1 MSAATRSP
9 RKVRGPAAQSPE
21 ARWNPRPLALALA
34 LVGTGAGAQ
43 MPTGFNPVQGS
54 VLAPVTSG
62 NVMSIQ
68 QQSDRAI
75 IEWGTFSI
83 GKDNAVRFLQP
94 GASSIALNRVLGG
107 DLSRISGELSANG
120 RIFLI
125 NPAGVLFGQGSKV
138 ETGGLVASTLNITNA
153 DFMAG
158 RFRFERDD
166 ANTASVTNLGTL
178 TAPGSTIALMAATV
192 VNGGDGRIVADGGTV
207 GLVSARQVTLDFQ
220 GDGLTTFRFAPGAG
234 ASMAAVTNESGAV
247 LQANG
252 GRVAVLADSTQVAQ
266 RVVNQQGT
274 IRAQSLTA
282 RNGEIILGATGQ
294 ADVEVGGT
302 LDVSGAAGGSGG
314 TIHVD
319 GGGIRTQSG
328 RMDASGDGGGGRI
341 ELEGR
346 RAVSMD
352 AGSRLHADAL
362 GSGNGGTIDIDAP
375 GLHAAGTMT
384 ANAAGNGAG
393 GAVTTSGSV
402 VEIGAAQVSAAG
414 AGGGANGKWTIAS
427 QGDVS
432 VGAAPAARPATEV
445 SVVDDDSRVSGGAVG
460 EALGN
465 RTDVTVAATGFALDG
480 GRGQSGNV
488 VFEDGSSVVKT
499 QGGASTLRVDAM
511 RNIDMWNGS
520 RIESQAGALNVEF
533 NADSSGK
540 AAMRRPE
547 GASDFAEESG
557 GSIDLEGATISTRGG
572 DLRLFG
578 QSDAAGGKATGGT
591 SFVNGRAQTR
601 RDGIFVGWSDVSLCA
616 DDACAAGGSLAAA
629 GTGITTVDATSNRG
643 VEGGEGVTFS
653 GTGVA
658 AGGDISITG
667 HGGVAA
673 AGVRIDGRREG
684 GTQHPMTA
692 AGDITIVGTAANA
705 TLDNNLPAGTPEAG
719 VVLQSTALSAGG
731 DVTIDGKGSNLDAL
745 TKSPGIFGVLGYGT
759 IDAVDGVRLSDTR
772 VLAGPRRDILITG
785 AAGGDG
791 LIIDG
796 GSGATYT
803 AIAARGVRIEKSVAA
818 LGAAGGTASDI
829 ATDGGRIRIVGRDSD
844 IWLAGEPT
852 KVGPTLQVDAGSA
865 AGRGGSVEVTGRNV
879 GVLGATSL
887 LADGATGGG
896 GVTVQADAVAAVDD
910 FAHLHA
916 NATGANGDGGRIL
929 LTGQDGVRVHG
940 ALQARGA
947 GAGHGGRI
955 ETSGGG
961 VNASGVRINAGTG
974 TGAAGTWIVDPY
986 DVNIVHGT
994 GPGAPVDSP
1003 FEAVADTTI
1012 QDSSIN
1018 AALDAGTSVRIGTGA
1033 GSGTG
1038 GDINIDSG
1046 VEIRRTAGT
1055 VPLEFALDAYRSI
1068 RGGSFSIVSEAGAL
1082 DLAFN
1087 SNASGTLAGDQS
1099 IFFQNATMTTNGG
1112 SVSLYGQS
1120 DPLAGSASS
1129 NRGPAIQLL
1138 DSFIDTRVGQSD
1150 AGAGGNV
1157 VLRGAGDGV
1166 TSVDIE
1172 GGRIDA
1178 SGGSVTVRG
1187 VSSSYGAGVEMRAG
1201 HSGEATITTTA
1212 GNIAI
1217 VGVGGGD
1224 SSLGA
1229 EGVRM
1234 EGAHVQSGGGDV
1246 DVRGLAQGTGTTASG
1261 VILED
1266 ASLVA
1271 QAGRVRVAGQSAG
1284 SGAGIDLQGG
1294 SSSLSAHAIDG
1305 QQGVVLRA
1313 DNDGSADAIALDASV
1328 RSGVSI
1334 NLRPGGVDA
1343 AGNATDHAMTRISLG
1358 GAGGNG
1364 FSLSNADMGNLDA
1377 PNVIVG
1383 SNTHAADISV
1393 DGAVATAGNLTLQN
1407 EGGGAIALGGN
1418 VTAATLALLAGGNVT
1433 QTSTAAI
1440 AANALAARSATGDV
1454 VLTHPDNAVAT
1465 VAGGAAGDFRYV
1477 DTDGITIGNVSALG
1491 MDAATNG
1498 VQNRALDGI
1507 AADRAIVQARSGNIT
1522 ANAAITAP
1530 TAATLQADAGAI
1542 QLNRTLD
1549 SGSVALLATGA
1560 IGQLAGASIHA
1571 GTLVARST
1579 GAGVALTDAGNQAG
1593 VLAGGAATDFRYV
1606 DADGLTLGSAAV
1618 VSHDTAGSLQTLA
1631 VSGVSA
1637 GTTQIAARN
1646 GDLDVAAAVSAV
1658 DLLSLQADAG
1668 AIGVGAAVQGRTVAL
1683 LASGDITQTTAG
1695 ALAGDALLARSSAG
1709 DIQLAAGTNDVRTL
1723 AAAAAGD
1730 LRYRGS
1736 GDLAVATVAAGAL
1749 DAGGAP
1755 QAVAASGLTAA
1766 DAIAQT
1772 TTGNLSVQ
1780 AASAASNRLTLQAD
1794 AGSVQVGQSLQA
1806 GTVALLARGDIV
1818 QQAGAGITAGTLAAR
1833 STAGAVTLTAAG
1845 NDAGVFAGSAAT
1857 ELRYADA
1864 NALTIGDVVVA
1875 SQDTAGGLASSTQA
1889 GAQAGTVRIAART
1902 GDLTVASGVTAIDAA
1917 SLQADAGAVAVD
1929 AVVQARTVALL
1940 ATGGI
1945 AESASGGIAADALL
1959 ARSTGGDVL
1968 LEAGGNDVRA
1978 LAGSAAGNLIYRGAG
1993 DLAVANVTAGALDAA
2008 GAPQAVS
2015 ASGVTAGNAF
2025 VRSTSGNLSVAAA
2038 SAAAGALML
2047 QADTGNVT
2055 LGQSV
2060 QAATVALLAGG
2071 DIGQGAAGAI
2081 AADELLARSSG
2092 GGVGLDQAP
2101 NRVGTLAGGA
2111 RDAFA
2116 YADVDAL
2123 RIGEVSLPTL
2133 GAGEGAPAG
2142 SERGIAAAST
2152 FVRTQS
2158 GDLTLDA
2165 DVTGGTADLVAA
2177 ARFQNPDGAR
2187 IDTSGRWRVWADTW
2201 EGETRGGMAGSGAL
2215 PNLYGRA
2222 YGASIADVD
2231 NHFIYRQQ
2239 PTVTVTLDSAS
2250 RPAGIGNPALGYT
2263 LAGLILGDTGAGI
2276 SGAAGSAANA
2286 ASPAGTYAVT
2296 ATTPF
2301 VSAEGYL
2308 INVVPGVLT
2317 VNSYA
2322 LPSVDLQREI
2332 PTTYLYDRNLVPVAM
2347 CFATGPIAGDRVE
2360 QAGDVLAREW
2370 SRVRTRPNLSNC
2382 VSTDRRNACSDF

>member
-1 MSAATRSP
+1 MSAASRSS
-9 RKVRGPAAQSPE
+9 RKARGPAFPAPE

-34 LVGTGAGAQ
+34 LVGTSAGAQ

-62 NVMSIQ
+62 NTMSIQ

-83 GKDNAVRFLQP
+83 GAGNAVRFLQP

-138 ETGGLVASTLNITNA
+138 ETGGLVASTLNISNA

-166 ANTASVTNLGTL
+166 ANNASVTNLGTL

-192 VNGGDGRIVADGGTV
+192 VNGGEGKIVADGGTV

-220 GDGLTTFRFAPGAG
+220 GDGLTTFRFAPDAG
-234 ASMAAVTNESGAV
+234 ASMAAVSNESGAV

-282 RNGEIILGATGQ
+282 RNGEIILGASGQ
-294 ADVEVGGT
+294 ADVTVGGT
-302 LDVSGAAGGSGG
+302 LDASGAAGTSGG
-314 TIHVD
+314 TIRVEA
-319 GGGIRTQSG
+319 GGIRTGSA
-328 RMDASGDGGGGRI
+328 RLDASGDGGGGGI

-346 RAVSMD
+346 RAITMD
-352 AGSRLHADAL
+352 ASSSLHADAL
-362 GSGNGGTIDIDAP
+362 ASGHGGTIDIDAP
-375 GLHAAGTMT
+375 GLHAAGIMT

-393 GAVTTSGSV
+393 GAVTTSGGV
-402 VEIGAAQVSAAG
+402 VEVGAAHVSAAG
-414 AGGGANGKWTIAS
+414 AGSGANGKWTIAS
-427 QGDVS
+427 QGDVT

-445 SVVDDDSRVSGGAVG
+445 SAADGDSRVSGGAVG

-488 VFEDGSSVVKT
+488 VFDGDASVVKT
-499 QGGASTLRVDAM
+499 QGGTSTLRVDAM
-511 RNIDMWNGS
+511 RNIDMGNGS

-540 AAMRRPE
+540 AAMRRLE

-557 GSIDLEGATISTRGG
+557 GSIDLEGATIATRGG

-578 QSDAAGGKATGGT
+578 QSDVAGGKAIGGT

-601 RDGIFVGWSDVSLCA
+601 RTGIFVGWSDVSLCA

-629 GTGITTVDATSNRG
+629 GTGITTVDATSTRG
-643 VEGGEGVTFS
+643 VEGGEGVAFS

-667 HGGVAA
+667 RGGVAA

-684 GTQHPMTA
+684 GTQHPMSA
-692 AGDITIVGTAANA
+692 GGDITIVGTAADA
-705 TLDNNLPAGTPEAG
+705 TLANNLPVDTAEAG
-719 VVLQSTALSAGG
+719 VAIRNTTLSAGG

-745 TKSPGIFGVLGYGT
+745 TRSPDIFGVLGYD
-759 IDAVDGVRLSDTR
+759 IIEAIDGVHMLDTR

-791 LIIDG
+791 LIIDS
-796 GSGATYT
+796 GSGSTYS
-803 AIAARGVRIEKSVAA
+803 AIAARGVRIEKSVEA
-818 LGAAGGTASDI
+818 LEAPGGTAPDI
-829 ATDGGRIRIVGRDSD
+829 ATDGGRIRIAGRDSD

-852 KVGPTLQVDAGSA
+852 KVGATLQVDAGSA
-865 AGRGGSVEVTGRNV
+865 DGRGGSVEVTGRNV
-879 GVLGATSL
+879 GVLGATAL

-896 GVTVQADAVAAVDD
+896 EVTVQAEAVAAVDD
-910 FAHLHA
+910 FARVQA
-916 NATGANGDGGRIL
+916 NSTGANGDGGKLL
-929 LTGQDGVRVHG
+929 LTGQDGLRVHG
-940 ALQARGA
+940 SLQARGT
-947 GAGHGGRI
+947 GAGNGGRI

-961 VNASGVRINAGTG
+961 VDASGVRINAGTG
-974 TGAAGTWIVDPY
+974 TGAAGNWIVDPY
-986 DVNIVHGT
+986 DVRIVHGV

-1018 AALDAGTSVRIGTGA
+1018 TALDAGTSVRIGTGA

-1038 GDINIDSG
+1038 GDITIASG
-1046 VEIRRTAGT
+1046 VDIRRTTGAA
-1055 VPLEFALDAYRSI
+1055 PLEFALDAYRGI
-1068 RGGSFSIVSEAGAL
+1068 QGDSFSIVSEAGAL

-1087 SNASGTLAGDQS
+1087 SNASGTLSGDQS
-1099 IFFQNATMTTNGG
+1099 IAFQNATLTTNGG

-1120 DPLAGSASS
+1120 DPVAGSASS
-1129 NRGPAIQLL
+1129 NRGPAIRLV

-1166 TSVDIE
+1166 TSVDIQ

-1178 SGGSVTVRG
+1178 ATGSVTVRG
-1187 VSSSYGAGVEMRAG
+1187 VSSNYGEGVQIT
-1201 HSGEATITTTA
+1201 SGGSDDASITTTA
-1212 GNIAI
+1212 GNISI
-1217 VGVGGGD
+1217 VGIGGSD
-1224 SSLGA
+1224 SSAGA
-1229 EGVRM
+1229 EGVRL
-1234 EGAHVQSGGGDV
+1234 EGAHVQSASGDV
-1246 DVRGLAQGTGTTASG
+1246 DVRGLAQGAGTTAAG
-1261 VILED
+1261 VILEGS
-1266 ASLVA
+1266 SLVA
-1271 QAGRVRVAGQSAG
+1271 QAGRVRVAGQSEG
-1284 SGAGIDLQGG
+1284 SGLGIDLQGG
-1294 SSSLSAHAIDG
+1294 SSSLSSHAIDG

-1313 DNDGSADAIALDASV
+1313 DNDGSADAIALEASV

-1343 AGNATDHAMTRISLG
+1343 AGNATDHAATRISVG

-1364 FSLSNADMGNLDA
+1364 FSLSDADMGNLDA
-1377 PNVIVG
+1377 PNLIIG

-1407 EGGGAIALGGN
+1407 EGGGAIAMGGG

-1433 QTSTAAI
+1433 QSPTAAI
-1440 AANALAARSATGDV
+1440 AANALTARSATGDV
-1454 VLTHPDNAVAT
+1454 VLTHPGNAVAT
-1465 VAGGAAGDFRYV
+1465 VSGGAAGDFRYV
-1477 DTDGITIGNVSALG
+1477 DADGITIGSVSALG
-1491 MDAATNG
+1491 MDAATNA
-1498 VQNRALDGI
+1498 VQNRTQDGI
-1507 AADRAIVQARSGNIT
+1507 SADRAIVQARSGNVT
-1522 ANAAITAP
+1522 TNAAITAP
-1530 TAATLQADAGAI
+1530 TAITLQADAGAI

-1549 SGSVALLATGA
+1549 SGSVALLASGA
-1560 IGQLAGASIHA
+1560 IGQQAGAAITA

-1579 GAGVALTDAGNQAG
+1579 GAGVTLTDAGNRAG
-1593 VLAGGAATDFRYV
+1593 ILAGGAATDFRYA
-1606 DADGLTLGSAAV
+1606 DADGLTLGNASVVGHDAAGNV
-1618 VSHDTAGSLQTLA
+1618 QTVA

-1637 GTTQIAARN
+1637 GTAQIAARK
-1646 GDLDVAAAVSAV
+1646 GDLDVAAAVSAA
-1658 DLLSLQADAG
+1658 DLLSLQADTG

-1683 LASGDITQTTAG
+1683 LASGDITQAATG
-1695 ALAGDALLARSSAG
+1695 AIAGDALLARSTAG
-1709 DIQLAAGTNDVRTL
+1709 DVLLAAGNNDVRTL
-1723 AAAAAGD
+1723 AASAAGD

-1736 GDLAVATVAAGAL
+1736 GDLAVATVTAGAL
-1749 DAGGAP
+1749 DAVGAP
-1755 QAVAASGLTAA
+1755 QAVAASGLTAT
-1766 DAIAQT
+1766 DAIVQA

-1780 AASAASNRLTLQAD
+1780 AASNASNGLTLQAD

-1806 GTVALLARGDIV
+1806 GTVALLARGDIG
-1818 QQAGAGITAGTLAAR
+1818 QQAGAGITADTLAVW

-1864 NALTIGDVVVA
+1864 NALTVGEAIVA
-1875 SQDTAGGLASSTQA
+1875 TQDAAGGLSSSTVA
-1889 GAQAGTVRIAART
+1889 GAQAGTVRLAART
-1902 GDLTVASGVTAIDAA
+1902 GNLTVASGVTATDAA
-1917 SLQADAGAVAVD
+1917 SLQADAGAVAVNA
-1929 AVVQARTVALL
+1929 AVRARTVALL
-1940 ATGGI
+1940 ATGDVT
-1945 AESASGGIAADALL
+1945 ESTSGGIAADALL

-1968 LEAGGNDVRA
+1968 LENGGNDVRA
-1978 LAGSAAGNLIYRGAG
+1978 LAGSAAGSLGYRGAG
-1993 DLAVANVTAGALDAA
+1993 DLAVTAVAASMLDAA
-2008 GAPQAVS
+2008 GAPQAAS
-2015 ASGVTAGNAF
+2015 ASGVTAQDAS
-2025 VRSTSGNLSVAAA
+2025 VRVTSGNLSIAAA
-2038 SAAAGALML
+2038 SAAAGGLSL
-2047 QADTGNVT
+2047 QADTGNVA

-2071 DIGQGAAGAI
+2071 DIGQSASGTI
-2081 AADELLARSSG
+2081 TADGLAARSTG
-2092 GGVGLDQAP
+2092 GSVGLDQAS
-2101 NRVGTLAGGA
+2101 NRVGTVAGGA

-2116 YADVDAL
+2116 YTDADAL
-2123 RIGEVSLPTL
+2123 RIGEVTLPTL
-2133 GAGEGAPAG
+2133 GSGEGVLAG
-2142 SERGIAAAST
+2142 AERGIAAASSV
-2152 FVRTQS
+2152 VRTQS

-2201 EGETRGGMAGSGAL
+2201 EGETRGGMAGSGTL

-2222 YGASIADVD
+2222 YGASIADAD

-2239 PTVTVTLDSAS
+2239 PTVTVTLDSAA

-2263 LAGLILGDTGAGI
+2263 LDGLILGDTGAGI
-2276 SGAAGSAANA
+2276 SGTAGSAANA
-2286 ASPAGTYAVT
+2286 SSPAGTYAVT
-2296 ATTPF
+2296 AATPF

-2317 VNSYA
+2317 VNSYT

-2332 PTTYLYDRNLVPVAM
+2332 PTTYLYDRNLAPVAM